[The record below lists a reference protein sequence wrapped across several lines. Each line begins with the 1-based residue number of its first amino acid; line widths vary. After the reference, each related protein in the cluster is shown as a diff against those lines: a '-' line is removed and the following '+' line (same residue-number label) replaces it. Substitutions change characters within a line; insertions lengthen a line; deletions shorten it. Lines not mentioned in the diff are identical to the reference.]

1 MHLVDVL
8 VLNLCFTDIDQTS
21 FDQIFTTIPLIL
33 KFDRTHNTSV
43 THVRKQY
50 YCYSQ

>member
-21 FDQIFTTIPLIL
+21 FDQIFTTIPLIIIL
-33 KFDRTHNTSV
+33 NRTSDALV
-43 THVRKQY
+43 AHVN
-50 YCYSQ
+50 